1 LDPGSSVPFT
11 GGTTSFNDNANGW
24 TAGAGLEIAFARH
37 WTARFEF
44 LHLQFNN
51 VASNFSSATASPVLG
66 TGTVTTH
73 ISSNINVDVV
83 IGVNY
88 LFNWY

>member
-1 LDPGSSVPFT
+1 M
-11 GGTTSFNDNANGW
+11 
-24 TAGAGLEIAFARH
+24 EIAFARH

-51 VASNFSSATASPVLG
+51 VASNFSSTTASPVLG